1 MMKVVRKIRDID
13 GTTIAWLEKEYPIW
27 KPKVKAKPKNMLF
40 DYLRVKGIFLNSTM
54 VGYRP

>member
-1 MMKVVRKIRDID
+1 MKVVRKIRDID

-40 DYLRVKGIFLNSTM
+40 DYLRVKGVFF
-54 VGYRP
+54 